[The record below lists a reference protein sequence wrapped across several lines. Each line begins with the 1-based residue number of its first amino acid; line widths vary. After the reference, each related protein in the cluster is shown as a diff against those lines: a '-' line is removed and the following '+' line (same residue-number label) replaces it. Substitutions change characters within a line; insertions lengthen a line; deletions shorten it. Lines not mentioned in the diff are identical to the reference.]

1 MRVIDRCHHQHIKSF
16 LLEHLLKILLSTKS
30 QIIPSLFFQHI
41 RNYKISNLQQHIS
54 WLRACRLLEASC
66 YANPFVHRW
75 YHKALPDWCLHDWPL
90 LSCRAFHFPQLFV
103 TLVARKG
110 HHGIKT
116 YPGSMARPDDA
127 DPPRKLACS
136 LITVDCSHD
145 VFTDH

>member
-1 MRVIDRCHHQHIKSF
+1 MRVIDRCHHQHIKF
-16 LLEHLLKILLSTKS
+16 LLLEHLLKILLWTES

-90 LSCRAFHFPQLFV
+90 LSCRAFHFLSFWSLWWRGKGV
-103 TLVARKG
+103 TASRLTLARWPVP
-110 HHGIKT
+110 T
-116 YPGSMARPDDA
+116 MPTLPE
-127 DPPRKLACS
+127 S
-136 LITVDCSHD
+136 LPVP
-145 VFTDH
+145 